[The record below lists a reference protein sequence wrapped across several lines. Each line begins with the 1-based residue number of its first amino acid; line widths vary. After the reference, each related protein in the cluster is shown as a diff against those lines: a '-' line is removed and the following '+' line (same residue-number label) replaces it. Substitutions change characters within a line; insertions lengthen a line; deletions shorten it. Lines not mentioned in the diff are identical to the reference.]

1 MIKKV
6 KKWFQES
13 DTFEIVAIIFILF
26 GIIVIGFAIY
36 WGAFLNHITL
46 AGESNPI
53 TNFSEFI
60 GGIVGSFW
68 SLAGVLLFYA
78 SLTSQKHDL
87 EAQKDLLVKQID
99 EIVAQTKESRIQNEM
114 LKEQKNEETFF
125 QLLKFH
131 NEILQNI
138 AIETSEM
145 DFATGNSVLKT
156 ISGRK
161 SFVEYYDI
169 YKRFFQEA
177 SETISGTSHENLKK
191 LFDKSFKS
199 FFVEYQA
206 DLGHYFRN
214 LFNVLLFVDNLKES
228 VQPFY
233 LSLIKSQLSNFE
245 LALLLFHCLTSENS
259 DFKKLVEKNALL
271 STVPQDE
278 VTTMAHVLYE
288 PDAFG
293 DDGFG
298 SNNYEDELD
307 TVQNSTDNSSLEKDL
322 EATSS
327 FLDKIGGFSEEL
339 NKDNKDISG
348 IGSIEDIMSKLDNI
362 TVEEK
367 NKDIELNPNEFDI
380 NLTDDSDN
388 ILENEFGIINE
399 DEIYIDIIDNDETDN
414 DNENKLNIDIDQLEE
429 LTDEIGEDGEK
440 YENEFLNTL
449 KDNFNPEE
457 IDASLPKKNTND
469 IQLES
474 INPDLFNEEETPVID
489 KMSFTDIKSKLDGE
503 FESDDTDKI
512 FLKEDIVE
520 KNKNS
525 NLDLIFDNKD
535 NNDSNN
541 EEEDEFSFTNLKE
554 KLDSD
559 FESSDNT
566 LLNKSISIIED
577 EDSDETNESSDN
589 LIVDDS
595 GFSLDSL
602 YDDEF
607 IVDKDDTDQELSVK
621 NEIEKKLETDNI
633 KIIIENDDYNEDN
646 KNQASDQN
654 EELSDDF
661 HLEDLYNS
669 EEDDII
675 EIEDNSEEPIQDI
688 DIIND
693 KHSNNDS
700 SKIEIE
706 NEITEP
712 KANKTI
718 DISTETT
725 AKKKKKIII
734 KRNNKNDDNSTNK
747 PKGNGLLSGLK

>member
-6 KKWFQES
+6 KKWFNES

-177 SETISGTSHENLKK
+177 SETISGTSHESLKK

-214 LFNVLLFVDNLKES
+214 LYNVLLFVDNLKES

-245 LALLLFHCLTSENS
+245 LALLLFHCLTSES
-259 DFKKLVEKNALL
+259 SEFKKLVEKNAIL

-278 VTTMAHVLYE
+278 VTTMAHVLYDSE
-288 PDAFG
+288 AFG

-298 SNNYEDELD
+298 SNNDEDEYD
-307 TVQNSTDNSSLEKDL
+307 SKQSSDFNSNLEKDL

-327 FLDKIGGFSEEL
+327 FLDKIGGISEEL
-339 NKDNKDISG
+339 NAGNKDISG
-348 IGSIEDIMSKLDNI
+348 IGSIDDIMSKLDNI
-362 TVEEK
+362 SVEDK
-367 NKDIELNPNEFDI
+367 NKEIELNPNEFDI
-380 NLTDDSDN
+380 NITDDSEN
-388 ILENEFGIINE
+388 ILENEFSEI
-399 DEIYIDIIDNDETDN
+399 DESDLNVDFIENAEKKDEA
-414 DNENKLNIDIDQLEE
+414 ENNLNIDINQLDELADGIVEE
-429 LTDEIGEDGEK
+429 GEK
-440 YENEFLNTL
+440 YENDFLNSL

-457 IDASLPKKNTND
+457 IDASIPKKNNNE
-469 IQLES
+469 INLES
-474 INPDLFNEEETPVID
+474 INPDLFNEEESPDIE
-489 KMSFTDIKSKLDGE
+489 KMSFSDIKSKLDDG
-503 FESDDTDKI
+503 FESGDSDKV

-525 NLDLIFDNKD
+525 NLDLFFENTAK
-535 NNDSNN
+535 NDEIND
-541 EEEDEFSFTNLKE
+541 EEDEFSFTNLKE

-559 FESSDNT
+559 FQLSDNT

-577 EDSDETNESSDN
+577 DNNENSNEEYEQSTE
-589 LIVDDS
+589 DDS

-607 IVDKDDTDQELSVK
+607 IVDKENTGEELSVK
-621 NEIEKKLETDNI
+621 SEIEKTFETSDI
-633 KIIIENDDYNEDN
+633 KITIENHDSNEENNMKDSPNDNSNEDFN
-646 KNQASDQN
+646 
-654 EELSDDF
+654 
-661 HLEDLYNS
+661 LEDLYNS
-669 EEDDII
+669 EDDTQAIYEEKI
-675 EIEDNSEEPIQDI
+675 KESTQDNDI
-688 DIIND
+688 LND
-693 KHSNNDS
+693 N
-700 SKIEIE
+700 IE
-706 NEITEP
+706 N
-712 KANKTI
+712 N
-718 DISTETT
+718 ISTTSEKEVEISSDEEIIVTSNISPEKT
-725 AKKKKKIII
+725 VNKKKKVII
-734 KRNNKNDDNSTNK
+734 KRNTKKDDNSPNK
-747 PKGNGLLSGLK
+747 PKGKGLLSGLK